1 MLKLIFLAA
10 VLAIAGCGDETTT
23 ITTDTTGNTTIPG
36 SGGNSGDS
44 GGTSASTTVSTG
56 GDVTTGSGGTGGA
69 TPCAPTP
76 NEEYAALASFD
87 GADSAGPVAPFPD
100 EVGDGAAAGR
110 IGPIDATVTT
120 WYAVLFEGP
129 SCEIPDPV
137 TYALWT
143 EPLCGLPTMT
153 PPWQT
158 APLSEFTQDDSGAL
172 GTLKL
177 GHTIP
182 AVSIGDD
189 SAFVAIRFDVGTI
202 CAVAYDYKGVGDPS
216 RALWFGRVDKDGDG
230 NTDAAH
236 GWAELANPS
245 DPSVGAYLFDMG
257 FEAK

>member
-23 ITTDTTGNTTIPG
+23 ITNDTTGNTTIPG
-36 SGGNSGDS
+36 SGGS
-44 GGTSASTTVSTG
+44 GGTSVSTTTTGGASTA
-56 GDVTTGSGGTGGA
+56 GSGGTGTGGA
-69 TPCAPTP
+69 IPCAPTP
-76 NEEYAALASFD
+76 NAEYPALASYD

-110 IGPIDATVTT
+110 IGPIEATVTT

-129 SCEIPDPV
+129 GCEIPDPV
-137 TYALWT
+137 TFALWT
-143 EPLCGLPTMT
+143 EPLCGLPTLT

-158 APLSEFTQDDSGAL
+158 APLSEFTQDDSGAF
-172 GTLKL
+172 GTIKL

-182 AVSIGDD
+182 PVSIGGD
-189 SAFVAIRFDVGTI
+189 SAFVAIRFDSGTT
-202 CAVAYDYKGVGDPS
+202 CAVAFDYKGAGDPS

-245 DPSVGAYLFDMG
+245 DPSVGAYLFDLG